1 VLPAHPSPLT
11 RRAFVAGTCGA
22 ACAAALSACS
32 TYPVGP
38 APAQSSA
45 APASPDA
52 QGGAAPNGLA
62 PNGAAPNG
70 AAQGGSAQGGA
81 LASTSD
87 IPVGG
92 GTVFAEQDV
101 VVTQPAPGRFRAF
114 SATCTHQGCPVTEV
128 ADGTINCNCH
138 GSKFAVA
145 DGSVVDGPA
154 DTPLPERGIEVTGEE
169 ILLA

>member
-1 VLPAHPSPLT
+1 VPPAHPSSVT
-11 RRAFVAGTCGA
+11 RRAFVASTCGA
-22 ACAAALSACS
+22 ACAAVVSACA
-32 TYPVGP
+32 TYRVGP
-38 APAQSSA
+38 APAQAPA
-45 APASPDA
+45 APASPNA
-52 QGGAAPNGLA
+52 QGAPA
-62 PNGAAPNG
+62 PADT
-70 AAQGGSAQGGA
+70 

-92 GTVFAEQDV
+92 GTVFADRDIV
-101 VVTQPAPGRFRAF
+101 ITQPSPGVFRAF

-128 ADGTINCNCH
+128 TDGTINCNCH

-154 DTPLPERGIEVTGEE
+154 DTPLPERGIAVTAEE

>member
-1 VLPAHPSPLT
+1 LLPAHPSPLT

-38 APAQSSA
+38 APAQSPA
-45 APASPDA
+45 APPSPDA
-52 QGGAAPNGLA
+52 QGGAAPNGS
-62 PNGAAPNG
+62 
-70 AAQGGSAQGGA
+70 AQGGSAQGGA

-101 VVTQPAPGRFRAF
+101 VVTQPAPGQFRAF

>member
-1 VLPAHPSPLT
+1 MLPAHPSPLT

-22 ACAAALSACS
+22 ACAAALSACA
-32 TYPVGP
+32 TYQVGP
-38 APAQSSA
+38 APAQAPA
-45 APASPDA
+45 APAVPDA
-52 QGGAAPNGLA
+52 QGAP
-62 PNGAAPNG
+62 
-70 AAQGGSAQGGA
+70 AQGGGA

-101 VVTQPAPGRFRAF
+101 VVTQPAAGEFRAF

-128 ADGTINCNCH
+128 TDGTINCNCH
-138 GSKFAVA
+138 GSKFAVE

-154 DTPLPERGIEVTGEE
+154 DTPLPERDISVTGEQ

>member
-1 VLPAHPSPLT
+1 MQPVHPSPLT
-11 RRAFVAGTCGA
+11 RRAFVTSTCGA
-22 ACAAALSACS
+22 VCGAALSACAM
-32 TYPVGP
+32 YRVGP
-38 APAQSSA
+38 APAQ
-45 APASPDA
+45 APAPPDA
-52 QGGAAPNGLA
+52 QAAPGPGGSPQAVGLA
-62 PNGAAPNG
+62 R
-70 AAQGGSAQGGA
+70 
-81 LASTSD
+81 TSD

-92 GTVFAEQDV
+92 GAVFAEQDI
-101 VVTQPAPGRFRAF
+101 VVTQPEAGEFRAF

-154 DTPLPERGIEVTGEE
+154 DTGLPERDISVTGEE

>member
-1 VLPAHPSPLT
+1 VQPVHPTPLT
-11 RRAFVAGTCGA
+11 RRALVTGTCGA
-22 ACAAALSACS
+22 ACVAALSACS
-32 TYPVGP
+32 IYRVGP
-38 APAQSSA
+38 APAPAA
-45 APASPDA
+45 APAAPDA
-52 QGGAAPNGLA
+52 QAAPA
-62 PNGAAPNG
+62 PA
-70 AAQGGSAQGGA
+70 GSPQGGA
-81 LASTSD
+81 LARTSA

-92 GTVFAEQDV
+92 GTVFAERDIV
-101 VVTQPAPGRFRAF
+101 ITQPEAGEFRAF

-154 DTPLPERGIEVTGEE
+154 DTGLPERDISVTGEE